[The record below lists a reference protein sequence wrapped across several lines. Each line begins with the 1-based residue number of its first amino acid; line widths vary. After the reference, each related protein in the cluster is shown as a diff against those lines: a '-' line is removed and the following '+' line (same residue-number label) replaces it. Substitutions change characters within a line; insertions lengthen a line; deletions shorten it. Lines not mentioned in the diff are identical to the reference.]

1 MMPNIR
7 HGGWHGP
14 LLDTPVD
21 STTLHYDV
29 PNDVQWS
36 RVNLE
41 EAMPGVSTPLSW
53 EFHRSS
59 TASVTPGYFA
69 LMGLVLERELR
80 RPATTPDQLGAVL
93 FHGRIAINVDLQRRY
108 VARMPGGDPNAF
120 ELQILGHVRDV
131 ERAEPRE
138 RWRLPL
144 VAYRLPANLRRFPSR
159 TETNRSET
167 TAWWRHQIRAM
178 PTASREC
185 AVVAFDDAVRRHV
198 DLVTV
203 HTFGF
208 VVGLAFFTT
217 VTKACAAAGLAGL
230 ELELA
235 GSGDGTIETDIVADL
250 ERLASGTLSLDAFL
264 DEHGYRGPNEG
275 ELSSRTWREDPSPI
289 EHLVRLYASRQAH
302 DPKSVA
308 DRFER
313 ARTTLLAAS
322 PGWRRPLLRWCIDR
336 TTAHMQLR
344 EVGKAS
350 FVRAKDVARAA
361 SRRIGALLVDADQLG
376 AVDDVFFLT
385 RAELETPR
393 GIDLRPAVAE
403 RRALRKHYEG
413 LSIPDNFL
421 GTPIATESAKVR
433 ASASPPG
440 SIVRGLGAS
449 TGVYEGTARVVL
461 DPAELD
467 DFRPGD
473 VLVCELTDPAWAPIL
488 ELAGAAVIDIGG
500 PLSHGAIVARELG
513 VPAVIGTTDGTQRIP
528 DGARVRVDGTVGEVL
543 LLA

>member
-1 MMPNIR
+1 MRNLR

-21 STTLHYDV
+21 PTILHYDV
-29 PNDVQWS
+29 PNEVQWS

-41 EAMPGVSTPLSW
+41 EAMPGVITPLSW

-80 RPATTPDQLGAVL
+80 RPATTPDALGAVL
-93 FHGRIAINVDLQRRY
+93 FYGRIAINVDLQRRY

-120 ELQILGHVRDV
+120 ELQILGHVR
-131 ERAEPRE
+131 EIQRAEPKE

-144 VAYRLPANLRRFPSR
+144 VAYRLPANLRRFPAR
-159 TETNRSET
+159 TRANQRET
-167 TAWWRHQIRAM
+167 TDWWSREIRAM
-178 PTASREC
+178 PTASRER
-185 AVVAFDDAVRRHV
+185 AIVAFDEAVRRHV

-208 VVGLAFFTT
+208 VVGLSFFTA
-217 VTKACAAAGLAGL
+217 VAKACAAAGLAGL

-235 GSGDGTIETDIVADL
+235 GSGDGTIETEIVADL
-250 ERLASGTLSLDAFL
+250 ERFASGALPLEAFL
-264 DEHGYRGPNEG
+264 EEHGYRGPNEG
-275 ELSSRTWREDPSPI
+275 ELSSHTWREDPTPVKQ
-289 EHLVRLYASRQAH
+289 LAQMYASRRAH
-302 DPKSVA
+302 DPRAVT

-322 PGWRRPLLRWCIDR
+322 PRWKRPLLRWCIDR
-336 TTAHMQLR
+336 TTTHMQLR

-361 SRRIGALLVDADQLG
+361 SRRIGALLVDTGQLDV
-376 AVDDVFFLT
+376 VDDVFFLT
-385 RAELETPR
+385 RKELETPP
-393 GIDLRPAVAE
+393 GVDLRSVVAE
-403 RRALRKHYEG
+403 RRALRERYEA
-413 LSIPDNFL
+413 LSLPDSFQ
-421 GTPIATESAKVR
+421 GTPVATASATVR
-433 ASASPPG
+433 APASPPG
-440 SIVRGLGAS
+440 STVRGLGAS
-449 TGVYEGTARVVL
+449 SGVYEGTARVVL
-461 DPAELD
+461 DPTELD

-528 DGARVRVDGTVGEVL
+528 DGARVRVDGTAGEVL